1 MSLSTEGIG
10 PQEGSEKNRLA
21 FGIKEEKGEKK
32 SFNFPVLFFLP
43 ELIILDPNNDYGSMY
58 L

>member
-32 SFNFPVLFFLP
+32 SFNFPVLFFFART
-43 ELIILDPNNDYGSMY
+43 YYSGSQ
-58 L
+58 